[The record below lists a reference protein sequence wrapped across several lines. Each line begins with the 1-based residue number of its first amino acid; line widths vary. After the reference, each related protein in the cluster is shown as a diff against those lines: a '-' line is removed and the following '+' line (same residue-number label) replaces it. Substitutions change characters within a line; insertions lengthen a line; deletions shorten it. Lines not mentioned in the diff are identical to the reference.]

1 MSTSSLFRNDARY
14 PRLLAEIFDP
24 PSVFY
29 YQGDWSSLERPC
41 VAIVGT
47 RRSTAYGEQM
57 AFNFAKTLA
66 EWGITIVSGLAF
78 GIDAAAHKGA
88 LAGGGSTVAVVAQ
101 PLSCFRPATH
111 APLARK
117 ILEQGGALL
126 SEKEEG
132 STCFPSDYLVR
143 NRLIA
148 GLCLGTLVVEAG
160 FPSGAL
166 NTAAHALREGRDLFV
181 LPGRITDAQS
191 QGCFKLLKEGAFL
204 VTRPQEIALE
214 LKLPFNVSVQKPLG
228 ALAERLFR
236 FLYAKPAS
244 AAELAEHF
252 SDPLSQIYSVLAD
265 LELQHFIR
273 VGPNGRYLTCSP
285 QD

>member
-1 MSTSSLFRNDARY
+1 MSTSSLFLNDAAY
-14 PRLLAEIFDP
+14 PGLLGAIFDP
-24 PSVFY
+24 PSVLH
-29 YQGDWSSLERPC
+29 YQGDLSSLSRPC

-66 EWGITIVSGLAF
+66 GWGITIVSGLAF

-88 LAGGGSTVAVVAQ
+88 LAGGGATVAVVAQ

-132 STCFPSDYLVR
+132 SICFPSDYLVR

-148 GLCLGTLVVEAG
+148 GLCQGTLVVEAG

-166 NTAAHALREGRDLFV
+166 NTAAHAVREGRDVFV
-181 LPGRITDAQS
+181 LPGRATDSQS

-204 VTRPQEIALE
+204 VTRAQDIALE
-214 LKLPFNVSVQKPLG
+214 LKIPFGDSTRKRPDG
-228 ALAERLFR
+228 LAGRLFS
-236 FLYAKPAS
+236 FLYEHPS
-244 AAELAEHF
+244 STAELVEHF
-252 SDPLSQIYSVLAD
+252 SDPIPQIYSVLAD

-273 VGPNGRYLTCSP
+273 AGPNGRYLTCSTEE
-285 QD
+285 